1 MALTKE
7 KVVELQSDMN
17 RFTDA
22 FLEKFPPI
30 IVDGIRGPATN
41 RRIVTCKFFI
51 GYTDDPQR
59 SRRLTP
65 PFRERLN
72 SPTSPEIVP
81 AAMIKR
87 GRQRRREQHERARKP
102 VPGGVTR
109 FDGRPVANWLKPY
122 LDFARENGWQGTLN
136 SGFRDPVHS
145 EQLCFQICGAPSCP
159 GRCAGRASNHSGNA
173 KPKGAVDVSDFARF
187 GRLMEACPLEPRIF
201 NALGDRDPVHFS
213 ATGR

>member
-1 MALTKE
+1 
-7 KVVELQSDMN
+7 MN
-17 RFTDA
+17 RFTNR

-30 IVDGIRGPATN
+30 IVDGLRGPATN

-51 GYTDDPQR
+51 GYAGDPQR

-65 PFRERLN
+65 PFRARVI
-72 SPTSPEIVP
+72 SPTSTEIVP
-81 AAMIKR
+81 APMLER
-87 GRQRRREQHERARKP
+87 GKERRREQHERARQP
-102 VPGGVTR
+102 VAAGVAL

-136 SGFRDPVHS
+136 SGFRDPVLS

-159 GRCAGRASNHSGNA
+159 GRCAGRTSNHSGKR

-187 GRLMEACPLEPRIF
+187 GQLMRVCPLEPPIF
-201 NALGDRDPVHFS
+201 NALGDSDPSISRQPVAETRRS
-213 ATGR
+213 AVG